1 MDIEKLKSTYTK
13 YGFEIKKIDSNVA
26 VFGVQQGRYY
36 GVDIVPLNN
45 EFDTTDVE
53 GQFRKLGYAVTTI
66 ENPTLEKIDLSLFDS
81 FFSYEI
87 STEILK
93 SRYKE
98 YIDSRSTKLGIE
110 YEYIPC
116 PYIIVDQA
124 EDLDNNLTI
133 DQNILQ
139 VLSNDGPQL
148 VILEAAASY
157 GKTATSY
164 QILNNYLSSGEKKMP
179 LFSELYKNRQARI
192 FRYILLDEKE
202 RLFPHLKA
210 EIVVDEIKNGRVPVI
225 IDGFDELLL
234 KSNTTDGENF
244 EDVSSM
250 LATIGE
256 LLEGNAKIL
265 LTTRKTA
272 LFSGDEFYDWMIE
285 HEDHFSITRYE
296 IQKPNITTWIGY
308 KKFNILEG
316 AGIPIG
322 SISSPVL
329 LAHIRAMSLDD
340 LVKNCTNVERLVYD
354 FFEQILTREQD
365 RQDLLLNPEEQ
376 MEIFKFLAGLF
387 VFFGITSEQKS
398 PIISFIKDKFEKKI
412 SQTLLQYSPS
422 RRPTMDEFV
431 EKLSNHALLDRIG
444 NQDDNIG
451 FLNDFIFGYLIGEYV
466 LDGDESWIKAIFLN
480 EFFTNISVDAFGMLK
495 NNKTV
500 SFLKKIEHFLSDLPQ
515 PTQLIIEKAMRTKL
529 EQSYHDQTFDKMD
542 FFNISISKQDCFSE
556 CFFNECSF
564 ENVIIH
570 KSSLQGVSFY
580 NCRFYNC
587 TSIFDGDA
595 FHGAYFYGCDEIGT
609 SIKNNLAIAQIEE
622 PQEDIENYFFEKIV
636 LRNIFPKGRPNMATK
651 RSVRTLFGGVRPDQK
666 RFIPGAIDN
675 IVRMGFLTIDGKYAF
690 VARDKMAD
698 ISKFLGEE

>member
-1 MDIEKLKSTYTK
+1 MNIEKLKKTYLK
-13 YGFEIKKIDSNVA
+13 YGFEIKKVTPDVA

-36 GVDIVPLNN
+36 GVDIVPLNDN
-45 EFDTTDVE
+45 FDTTE
-53 GQFRKLGYAVTTI
+53 IEAQFKRLGYAITTI
-66 ENPTLEKIDLSLFDS
+66 KNPTLEKIDLSLFDS

-93 SRYKE
+93 SRHKE

-116 PYIIVDQA
+116 PYVIVDQK
-124 EDLDNNLTI
+124 DNLDSALTI
-133 DQNILQ
+133 DQNILR
-139 VLSNDGPQL
+139 VLSNAGPQL

-164 QILNNYLSSGEKKMP
+164 QVLKNYLSSSEKNMP

-210 EIVVDEIKNGRVPVI
+210 EIVVDEIKTGRVPVI

-234 KSNTTDGENF
+234 KSNATDGEDF
-244 EDVSSM
+244 EDISTM

-285 HEDHFSITRYE
+285 HEDDFSITRYE
-296 IQKPNITTWIGY
+296 IQKPDIVAWIGY
-308 KKFNILEG
+308 KKLNVLEAG
-316 AGIPIG
+316 GIPIG

-329 LAHIRAMSLDD
+329 LAHIRAMSLKD
-340 LVKNCTNVERLVYD
+340 LVNNCTKVERLIYN
-354 FFEQILTREQD
+354 FFEQILTREQE
-365 RQDLLLNPEEQ
+365 RQDLLLTPEEQ
-376 MEIFKFLAGLF
+376 LDIFKYLAGLF

-398 PIISFIKDKFEKKI
+398 PITSFIKDKFEKKI
-412 SQTLLQYSPS
+412 SQTLLLYPPS

-466 LDGDESWIKAIFLN
+466 LDGEESWIKTIFQN
-480 EFFTNISVDAFGMLK
+480 EFFTNISLDAFGILK
-495 NNKTV
+495 NNKTDLYLQRINTI
-500 SFLKKIEHFLSDLPQ
+500 FHELPQ
-515 PTQLIIEKAMRTKL
+515 PTKLLIEKAMKSAL
-529 EQSYHDQTFDKMD
+529 ELSYHSQMFDKFD
-542 FFNISISKQDCFSE
+542 FLNITISKENCFSE
-556 CFFNECSF
+556 CFFTECIF
-564 ENVIIH
+564 ENVTIH
-570 KSSLQGVSFY
+570 KKAFQDVSFY
-580 NCRFYNC
+580 NCIFNNC
-587 TSIFDGDA
+587 MGISDGEPCN
-595 FHGAYFYGCDEIGT
+595 GASFYGCKEIGNT
-609 SIKNNLAIAQIEE
+609 IITDLMITQIEE
-622 PQEDIENYFFEKIV
+622 PEDEVENYFFEKIV

-651 RSVRTLFGGVRPDQK
+651 RSVRTLFGGVRSDQK
-666 RFIPGAIDN
+666 RFIPEAIDN
-675 IVRMGFLTIDGKYAF
+675 IVRMGFLTIDGQYAF